1 METYN
6 KQNINRILNSDLV
19 IHWWNFTSKTL
30 DFKGTVIDIEHNLS
44 DEYKQKYGQILELT
58 N

>member
-1 METYN
+1 MQTIF
-6 KQNINRILNSDLV
+6 QLIV
-19 IHWWNFTSKTL
+19 
-30 DFKGTVIDIEHNLS
+30 DFNGTVIDIEHNLS